1 MYLRHFQLREKP
13 FEITTDS
20 RFLWLGEKHQEAF
33 ATLRYGILE
42 NKGFLLLTGDV
53 GTGKTTLINALIN
66 SLDDEVIVARI
77 ADPDLSLGD
86 FFKTIA
92 SVFHLPQQ
100 PENKGE
106 FLELFRE
113 FLEQAYEEGDQ
124 VLLIIDEA
132 QRFRHELLE
141 EIRLLSNIEKEHA
154 KLLNIFFVGQ
164 NEFHDTI
171 LKPENRAI
179 RQRITVNYCLN
190 RLSEDETASYI
201 SHRLKI
207 AGADR
212 DIFTAEA
219 VREIH
224 LFSGGAPRLIN
235 IICDR
240 ALLTGFVDEKESI
253 DDDIIRECATELE
266 IHPYTPEDNDTGEE
280 TSRLQNGGL
289 PRENVTEG
297 PGTADEIPARR
308 RKKSSGLGL
317 FCIFFLL
324 AVVLAGAIFFFFFS
338 PEDFTL
344 DLPFIRQLPIST
356 PAGGQ

>member
-1 MYLRHFQLREKP
+1 MYLKHFQLRKKP

-20 RFLWLGEKHQEAF
+20 RFLWLGEKHREAF

-53 GTGKTTLINALIN
+53 GTGKTTLINALVN

-77 ADPDLSLGD
+77 SDPDLSLAD
-86 FFKTIA
+86 FFKTIGSA
-92 SVFHLPQQ
+92 FQLPHH
-100 PENKGE
+100 PANKGE
-106 FLELFRE
+106 FLELFRN
-113 FLEQAYEEGDQ
+113 FLEQAYEERKQ

-141 EIRLLSNIEKEHA
+141 EIRLLSNIEKEHS

-179 RQRITVNYCLN
+179 RQRITVNYSLN
-190 RLSEDETASYI
+190 RLSEEETSSYI

-207 AGADR
+207 AGAER
-212 DIFTAEA
+212 DIFTAGA
-219 VREIH
+219 VQEVH

-240 ALLTGFVDEKESI
+240 ALLTGFVDEKERI
-253 DDDIIRECATELE
+253 DRDIIRECATELK
-266 IHPYTPEDNDTGEE
+266 ITPYTPEEQGSGEASGKPEDTASLRQEETDDTG
-280 TSRLQNGGL
+280 SRPEL
-289 PRENVTEG
+289 PS
-297 PGTADEIPARR
+297 RR
-308 RKKSSGLGL
+308 RKKDRGPGL
-317 FCIFFLL
+317 FLIFFAL
-324 AVVLAGAIFFFFFS
+324 ALVLAAAMFFFFFS
-338 PEDFTL
+338 PADFSL
-344 DLPFIRQLPIST
+344 NLPFIRQPAIST
-356 PAGGQ
+356 PAGGR

>member
-33 ATLRYGILE
+33 ATLRYGILD

-77 ADPDLSLGD
+77 SDPDLSLGD
-86 FFKTIA
+86 FFKTIGSA
-92 SVFHLPQQ
+92 FQLPGQ

-132 QRFRHELLE
+132 QRFRHEMLE

-190 RLSEDETASYI
+190 RLSEEETASYI

-207 AGADR
+207 AGAER

-219 VREIH
+219 VREVH

-253 DDDIIRECATELE
+253 DRDIIRECATELE
-266 IHPYTPEDNDTGEE
+266 IIPYTPEEQDSGE
-280 TSRLQNGGL
+280 TSAE
-289 PRENVTEG
+289 PENTSPSRQAAADDAGSG
-297 PGTADEIPARR
+297 PEIPSRR
-308 RKKSSGLGL
+308 RKKGSGLGL
-317 FCIFFLL
+317 FLIFFLL
-324 AVVLAGAIFFFFFS
+324 AVVLAAAVFFFFFS
-338 PEDFTL
+338 PEDFSL
-344 DLPFIRQLPIST
+344 NLPFIQQSAISI